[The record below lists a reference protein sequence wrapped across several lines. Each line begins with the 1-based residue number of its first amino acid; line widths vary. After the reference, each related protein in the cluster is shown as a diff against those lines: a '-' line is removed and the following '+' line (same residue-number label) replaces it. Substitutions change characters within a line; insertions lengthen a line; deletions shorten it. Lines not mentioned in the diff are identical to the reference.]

1 MEYILLEIQLKMC
14 SKIHPVFLTV
24 SLTPLPAGSRSSFRP
39 MPSNLEAPAMRDAC
53 DTGFACAAC
62 ARFSRGANQGHARY
76 ESGNRFK
83 AALHAGG
90 GGNHER

>member
-1 MEYILLEIQLKMC
+1 
-14 SKIHPVFLTV
+14 
-24 SLTPLPAGSRSSFRP
+24 
-39 MPSNLEAPAMRDAC
+39 MRDAC